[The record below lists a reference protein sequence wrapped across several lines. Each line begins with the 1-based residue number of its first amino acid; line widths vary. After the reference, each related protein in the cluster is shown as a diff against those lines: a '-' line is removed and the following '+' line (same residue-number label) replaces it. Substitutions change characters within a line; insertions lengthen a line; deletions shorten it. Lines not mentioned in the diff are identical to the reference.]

1 MTNLILA
8 LWITL
13 GTIHFGIPFA
23 YFLVMR
29 RVASQRSYQLASS
42 LESEPSVS
50 IIVPTYNEASVIET
64 KLSNIVE
71 NGYPSQKLQ
80 FIVVDSAST
89 DGTADRARRFIEQH
103 NLRGEVIEETSRTG
117 KSGALNLGLT
127 HATGELI
134 CTSDAECVW
143 DKDALRNGVRY
154 FSDPRIGSVSGVHR
168 ISAAGTLAGNVE
180 GSYRSVYRTLRIGES
195 KLSSTPIGEGEIQL
209 FRRAEFPGFDPRVG
223 GDDTCGALCMI
234 EKGFRSISAEDV
246 MFMDPAPP
254 AWAARF
260 RQKIRRGQHV
270 LQAFFK
276 HKRLLWGPGNF
287 SRIIFPM
294 EFFIYAVNPLLFPLV
309 IVFTAAVVLTTPLIG
324 IVIAA
329 GLVLSTIIPTLRTT
343 LGTYISNNITMIA
356 AVAQEARG
364 NKQLVWTKID
374 ENRPVNQ
381 PPSQSIIAN

>member
-13 GTIHFGIPFA
+13 GTIHFGIPFT

-134 CTSDAECVW
+134 CT
-143 DKDALRNGVRY
+143 
-154 FSDPRIGSVSGVHR
+154 
-168 ISAAGTLAGNVE
+168 
-180 GSYRSVYRTLRIGES
+180 
-195 KLSSTPIGEGEIQL
+195 
-209 FRRAEFPGFDPRVG
+209 
-223 GDDTCGALCMI
+223 
-234 EKGFRSISAEDV
+234 
-246 MFMDPAPP
+246 
-254 AWAARF
+254 
-260 RQKIRRGQHV
+260 
-270 LQAFFK
+270 
-276 HKRLLWGPGNF
+276 
-287 SRIIFPM
+287 
-294 EFFIYAVNPLLFPLV
+294 
-309 IVFTAAVVLTTPLIG
+309 
-324 IVIAA
+324 
-329 GLVLSTIIPTLRTT
+329 
-343 LGTYISNNITMIA
+343 
-356 AVAQEARG
+356 
-364 NKQLVWTKID
+364 
-374 ENRPVNQ
+374 
-381 PPSQSIIAN
+381 